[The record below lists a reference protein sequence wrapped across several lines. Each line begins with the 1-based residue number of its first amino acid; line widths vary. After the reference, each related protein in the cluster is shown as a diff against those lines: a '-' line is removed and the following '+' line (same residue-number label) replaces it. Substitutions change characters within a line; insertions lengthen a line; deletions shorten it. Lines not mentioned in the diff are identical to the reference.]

1 LDLETEAL
9 EVGMLKTRGDCKDDE
24 GDFSLRG
31 TIGLLEIIGEASFSN
46 LLEVS
51 MREVGDFA

>member
-1 LDLETEAL
+1 LETEAL
-9 EVGMLKTRGDCKDDE
+9 EVGMLKTREACRYDE

-31 TIGLLEIIGEASFSN
+31 AIGLLEIIGEPSFSN

-51 MREVGDFA
+51 IREVGDFA